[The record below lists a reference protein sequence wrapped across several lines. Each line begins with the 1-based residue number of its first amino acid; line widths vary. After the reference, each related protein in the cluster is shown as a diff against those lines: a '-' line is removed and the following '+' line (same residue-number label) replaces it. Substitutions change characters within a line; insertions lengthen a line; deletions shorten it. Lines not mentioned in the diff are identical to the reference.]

1 MTPELWAAILSPIC
15 SGLFA
20 AGMAAGAVTWR
31 FRALEGRV
39 TRVEQDSRQAHKRI
53 DRLLEEPHHVNS

>member
-1 MTPELWAAILSPIC
+1 MTPELWAAVLSPIA

-39 TRVEQDSRQAHKRI
+39 TNVERRADQAHKRI
-53 DRLLEEPHHVNS
+53 DRLLEPEHQHG

>member
-1 MTPELWAAILSPIC
+1 MTPELWAAILSPIA

-39 TRVEQDSRQAHKRI
+39 TQVEGRADQAHKRI
-53 DRLLEEPHHVNS
+53 DRLLEEPHHAG